1 MLTCRHAGVCG
12 GCSLLHLS
20 YTDQLARKTTRL
32 NELLGDVLPSRSLAE
47 PASLFLPVDHA
58 DSGPAHFRHKVSFVF
73 DNDPRSAALLMGHHE
88 RGTKRVVPV
97 SECPVH
103 SVRGNRIAFTLR
115 DYLATAR
122 IEAAGPSLSG
132 ILRYV
137 IVRTTADER
146 EAVAMLVVTRNDKS
160 LRAPLRAFLA
170 SPERPDGLFV
180 NINDDPGPLMVGD
193 RTIKIAGRAQ
203 VREQVG
209 GVSYLISPTAFFQT
223 SPAAAAVLQR
233 AVVDSMRGCASVLDL
248 YCGSGLFSLPLA
260 MAGARVFGIEENR
273 QAIEDA
279 ERNARLNNVPSSR
292 VRFRSA
298 RVEDAVRTAA
308 RERWDGVVLDPPRSG
323 CSDDVLEAVFQDLRP
338 ARVTYV
344 SCNPES
350 LAMELP
356 GILQC
361 GYRVTQLNAV
371 DMFPHTD
378 HIEAIVQLSRD

>member
-20 YTDQLARKTTRL
+20 YTDQLTRKTALL
-32 NELLGDVLPSRSLAE
+32 NDLLCRDLPSRESTRST
-47 PASLFLPVDHA
+47 PAFLHVDYSTP
-58 DSGPAHFRHKVSFVF
+58 DPAHFRHKVSFVF
-73 DNDPRSAALLMGHHE
+73 DNASSGALVMGHHE
-88 RGTKRVVPV
+88 RGTKRVVAV

-103 SVRGNRIAFTLR
+103 SSRGNRIAFALR

-122 IEAAGPSLSG
+122 IAAAGPTLAG
-132 ILRYV
+132 IVRYV

-146 EAVAMLVVTRNDKS
+146 EAVVMLVVTRNDKA

-170 SPERPDGLFV
+170 SSDRPDGLFV
-180 NINDDPGPLMVGD
+180 NINDEPGPLMVGD
-193 RTIKIAGRAQ
+193 RTIKIDGRSQ
-203 VREQVG
+203 VRERVN

-223 SPAAAAVLQR
+223 NPAAAAVLQK
-233 AVVDSMRGCASVLDL
+233 AVVESMTGASRVLDL
-248 YCGSGLFSLPLA
+248 YCGSGLFSLPIA
-260 MAGARVFGIEENR
+260 IAGARVLGVEENR
-273 QAIEDA
+273 DAIEDA
-279 ERNARLNNVPSSR
+279 EHNARLNHVPSSR

-298 RVEDAVRTAA
+298 RVEDAVRAA
-308 RERWDGVVLDPPRSG
+308 GREHWDGVVLDPPRVG
-323 CSDDVLEAVFQDLRP
+323 CADEVLEAVFQDLRP

-344 SCNPES
+344 SCNPEA

-361 GYRVTQLNAV
+361 GYSVTSLNAV

-378 HIEAIVQLSRD
+378 HIEAIVRLSRD